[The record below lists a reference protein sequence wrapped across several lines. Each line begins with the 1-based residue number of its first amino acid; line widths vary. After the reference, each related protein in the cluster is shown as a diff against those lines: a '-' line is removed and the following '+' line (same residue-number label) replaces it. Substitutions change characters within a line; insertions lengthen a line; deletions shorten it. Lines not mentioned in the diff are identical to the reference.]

1 MTTKQP
7 AFPPL
12 HAYRFAASKK
22 AKLLETLKKIKFSG
36 QLLWSDLDN
45 GKTWTFYLYLG
56 RLIYATGGT
65 HPVRRWARN
74 LAMYCPQIPFD
85 ITAIQSD
92 LYKLEPASFTTCWEY
107 QLFCLWLEQDRL
119 GKGQI
124 EKAIQS
130 ILLEVLFDLSYAKN
144 WTHQIKENTAVAE
157 QIVLLNEKQLMAE
170 VQHFWQALWNSKIT
184 DYSLDEVP
192 IIKQPEQ
199 LKESTSDKAYQSLTY
214 LLDGEKTLR
223 DIAVQMK
230 RDVVQVT
237 RSLSPYLK
245 AGLVELISVPDWQSP
260 VCRVIHDVPLE
271 QVSSSKPVIACVDD
285 SPSVCQTMESLLGA
299 AGYRFIGINDGL
311 RSLTILLAKKP
322 DLIFLDLIMPNTN
335 GYEICSQLRKAPSF
349 QHTPIVMLTGSDG
362 IVDQVRAKLV
372 GASDFLSKPVDAGK
386 VLGTVRKHLQQGATI
401 SPRTGG

>member
-1 MTTKQP
+1 V
-7 AFPPL
+7 FPPL
-12 HAYRFAASKK
+12 HAYRFTSSKK
-22 AKLLETLKKIKFSG
+22 AKLLETLKKIRFSG
-36 QLLWSDLDN
+36 QLLWSDSDD
-45 GKTWTFYLYLG
+45 GKTWTFYFYLG
-56 RLIYATGGT
+56 RILYATGGT

-74 LAMYCPQIPFD
+74 LAVYCPQIQFN
-85 ITAIQSD
+85 ITAIQRD
-92 LYKLEPASFTTCWEY
+92 LYQLEPTLFATCWEY
-107 QLFCLWLEQDRL
+107 QLFGLWITQDKISKEQAE
-119 GKGQI
+119 Q
-124 EKAIQS
+124 AIKS
-130 ILLEVLFDLSYAKN
+130 VLFEVLFDLSYAKN
-144 WTHQIKENTAVAE
+144 WTHQIKEENAVAE
-157 QIVLLNEKQLMAE
+157 QIVWLEEKQLIAE
-170 VQHFWQALWNSKIT
+170 VQQLWQALWNAKIT
-184 DYSLDEVP
+184 DYSLDKAP
-192 IIKQPEQ
+192 IIKRPEQ
-199 LKESTSDKAYQSLTY
+199 LKESTSDKAYQSLNY

-237 RSLSPYLK
+237 RSLLPYLK
-245 AGLVELISVPDWQSP
+245 AELVELISIPDLQSP
-260 VCRVIHDVPLE
+260 VYRRIHDVPLE

-285 SPSVCQTMESLLGA
+285 SPSVCQTMESLIGA
-299 AGYRFIGINDGL
+299 AGYKFIGINDGL

-386 VLGTVRKHLQQGATI
+386 VLGTIRKHLQQGANI